1 MHLSKEKPWISF
13 FKRGLTSFKK
23 NRSDIYSSFFL
34 IPLHIY
40 FIWLS
45 IKYSSSYMLKF
56 SRKISQIK
64 PFTELFEEDT
74 RPLQWSSILPAPT
87 PDSLL
92 FSLAEEQVG
101 QEAAPH
107 PWPLKTPARLL
118 WSQRWPFIGLGS
130 PSPVTT
136 WSLWRRCC
144 WSDQSWRKR
153 ISKWKDQFTCLPR
166 LWE

>member
-107 PWPLKTPARLL
+107 PWPLKTPARLS
-118 WSQRWPFIGLGS
+118 WSQRWPFTRLDHHHQLQREISGEGMCWPDQRRKRKGS
-130 PSPVTT
+130 PSERT
-136 WSLWRRCC
+136 C
-144 WSDQSWRKR
+144 SDA
-153 ISKWKDQFTCLPR
+153 
-166 LWE
+166 